1 MTGSDEVEEGLRSA
15 AQARHEARR
24 DRTEATAGLSS
35 GSDTRTASR

>member
-24 DRTEATAGLSS
+24 DRTGATAGLSS
-35 GSDTRTASR
+35 ESDTRTAS